1 MSETARVWSDEASSG
16 HGGLTETL
24 GVLQTSCLYPRRW
37 FSPKRK
43 EESQRQRRDVP
54 PVEQEMGT
62 RCQVNLAFKKVVF
75 FLPGIYWNGVHTW
88 L

>member
-1 MSETARVWSDEASSG
+1 MVLASSELPAALCVGTGNHHMSETARVWGDEASSG

-43 EESQRQRRDVP
+43 EESQ
-54 PVEQEMGT
+54 
-62 RCQVNLAFKKVVF
+62 
-75 FLPGIYWNGVHTW
+75 
-88 L
+88 